1 MSAFFRQSQGGIC
14 TAVIGLVDFRRLVW
28 SSLQIWWVLLLFA
41 TICCMCNSNNVQ
53 DGTTIESIVTMD
65 DTTKHNSR
73 FHCSGYEIVKNSNWD
88 SRSPFRTNCWKKSL
102 GKTHNASASH
112 KVAMVANPKRK
123 FEKAGPGLH
132 ATSWSL
138 YLMEACLVRDSSA
151 PVMPQ
156 REEIYRTASVFMSEN
171 QRSQV
176 EPGTGG
182 DGQSALTVS
191 DGLLW

>member
-1 MSAFFRQSQGGIC
+1 
-14 TAVIGLVDFRRLVW
+14 
-28 SSLQIWWVLLLFA
+28 
-41 TICCMCNSNNVQ
+41 
-53 DGTTIESIVTMD
+53 
-65 DTTKHNSR
+65 
-73 FHCSGYEIVKNSNWD
+73 
-88 SRSPFRTNCWKKSL
+88 
-102 GKTHNASASH
+102 
-112 KVAMVANPKRK
+112 
-123 FEKAGPGLH
+123 
-132 ATSWSL
+132 
-138 YLMEACLVRDSSA
+138 MEACLVRDSSA